1 MEIRPLRYDLTM
13 QHARNRPPELTPE
26 TPAEL
31 QRLLHFLNSRAI
43 GYDTEA
49 LPDARS
55 AETFLEASGFA
66 LAEGELDEAG
76 LALLL
81 ELRSALAAVVDGAR
95 PEGEQ
100 ARAWDAIN
108 AVAAA
113 SPVVLAFGAGPRSSL
128 GPTGTGARGV
138 VERVLADLHA
148 AVADGRFARLRL
160 CAFEPCAAAFY
171 DATRSR
177 TQRWHSYATC
187 GNRVNVAA
195 HRERAQRAADRP

>member
-1 MEIRPLRYDLTM
+1 VRTS
-13 QHARNRPPELTPE
+13 PPELAPE
-26 TPAEL
+26 TPPGL

-43 GYDTEA
+43 GYEPEA
-49 LPDARS
+49 LSDERS
-55 AETFLEASGFA
+55 AERFLGASGFA

-81 ELRSALAAVVDGAR
+81 ELRGALAAAVDAAR
-95 PEGEQ
+95 PAAEQ
-100 ARAWDAIN
+100 ARAWATIDAI
-108 AVAAA
+108 AAA
-113 SPVVLAFGAGPRSSL
+113 SPVVLTFARGPRSSL
-128 GPTGTGARGV
+128 GPTGSGGRGV
-138 VERVLADLHA
+138 VERVLADLHGA
-148 AVADGRFARLRL
+148 IADGRFARLRL

-195 HRERAQRAADRP
+195 HRERAQRAAGGA

>member
-1 MEIRPLRYDLTM
+1 M
-13 QHARNRPPELTPE
+13 QQARTRPPELAPE

-55 AETFLEASGFA
+55 AETFLAASGFA
-66 LAEGELDEAG
+66 LAEGDLDEAG

-81 ELRSALAAVVDGAR
+81 ELRSALAAVVDGAGSER
-95 PEGEQ
+95 EPSG
-100 ARAWDAIN
+100 AWDTIDAI
-108 AVAAA
+108 AAA
-113 SPVVLAFGAGPRSSL
+113 SPVVLAFAAGPRSAL
-128 GPTGTGARGV
+128 EPTGSGARGV

-148 AVADGRFARLRL
+148 AIADGRFARLRL
-160 CAFEPCAAAFY
+160 CAFEPCSAAFY

-195 HRERAQRAADRP
+195 HRERAQRATDRA